1 MELVIK
7 ALAAIIVLAV
17 ISVLLWSF
25 VARTQADISTEQ
37 TTASTAATAAT
48 TAAAN
53 AAASNSGG
61 FYGYFG
67 YPSTTV
73 YVTDASGNYWKRFYS

>member
-7 ALAAIIVLAV
+7 ALAVIIVLAV
-17 ISVLLWSF
+17 VAVLLWSF
-25 VARTQADISTEQ
+25 VAKTQADISTEQ
-37 TTASTAATAAT
+37 TTAAAAA
-48 TAAAN
+48 AAAN
-53 AAASNSGG
+53 NSNGS

-73 YVTDASGNYWKRFYS
+73 YVTDASGNYWRRFYS

>member
-7 ALAAIIVLAV
+7 ALAVIIVLAV
-17 ISVLLWSF
+17 VSVLLWSF
-25 VARTQADISTEQ
+25 VAKTQADISTDQ
-37 TTASTAATAAT
+37 TAAT
-48 TAAAN
+48 TAAA
-53 AAASNSGG
+53 AAANNNNGG

-73 YVTDASGNYWKRFYS
+73 YVTDVSGNYWRRFYS

>member
-7 ALAAIIVLAV
+7 ALAVIIVLAV
-17 ISVLLWSF
+17 VAVLLWSF
-25 VARTQADISTEQ
+25 VAKTQADISTEQ
-37 TTASTAATAAT
+37 TTAAAAA
-48 TAAAN
+48 AAAN
-53 AAASNSGG
+53 NNNGG

-73 YVTDASGNYWKRFYS
+73 YVTDASGNYWRRFYS

>member
-7 ALAAIIVLAV
+7 ALAVIIVLAV
-17 ISVLLWSF
+17 VSVLLWSF
-25 VARTQADISTEQ
+25 VAKTQSDISNEE
-37 TTASTAATAAT
+37 
-48 TAAAN
+48 TAAA
-53 AAASNSGG
+53 AAAADSNRNGS

-73 YVTDASGNYWKRFYS
+73 YVTDASGSYWKRFYSN